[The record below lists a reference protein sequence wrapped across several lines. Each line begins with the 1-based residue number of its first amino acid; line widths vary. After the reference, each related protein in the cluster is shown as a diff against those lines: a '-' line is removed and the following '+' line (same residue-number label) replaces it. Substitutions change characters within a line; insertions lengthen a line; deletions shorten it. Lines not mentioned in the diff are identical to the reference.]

1 MQHYRQCVAKNL
13 YITTYKKDQKE
24 LLTGGFFCVILQ
36 NENWRK

>member
-1 MQHYRQCVAKNL
+1 MQHCRQCVAKNL

-36 NENWRK
+36 NENRRK